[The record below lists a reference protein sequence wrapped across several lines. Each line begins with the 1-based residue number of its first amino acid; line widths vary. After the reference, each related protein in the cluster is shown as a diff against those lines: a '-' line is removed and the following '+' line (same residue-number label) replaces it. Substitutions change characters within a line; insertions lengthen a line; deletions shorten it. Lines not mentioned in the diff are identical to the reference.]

1 MSEEPDLDVLMN
13 RDPLDLTDPDLDRII
28 GYLRSQRS
36 NYAAGDKKAGA
47 KPKDKKPVVNLSLD
61 DLGL

>member
-36 NYAAGDKKAGA
+36 NYAQGDKKAGKQPKA
-47 KPKDKKPVVNLSLD
+47 KPAVNLSLD
-61 DLGL
+61 ELGL